1 MRKRTSEA
9 PALLGETL
17 TALYEAIVT
26 EPLPKRWVPLI
37 HALNAREKAER
48 EASRHSQVRPP
59 ARAEGYQSN
68 CKLPLNTWIVV
79 DQSAEE
85 ITPTIVSMHSSQAD
99 AEIARDRRNRD
110 LARARYRACIVLE
123 PIAHRMGGQLS
134 PTARH

>member
-9 PALLGETL
+9 QALLGETL
-17 TALYEAIVT
+17 TALYETILT

-37 HALNAREKAER
+37 HALNAREKIER
-48 EASRHSQVRPP
+48 EATRPSKMRP
-59 ARAEGYQSN
+59 TARAEGYESN
-68 CKLPLNTWIVV
+68 RKLPLNTWIVI

-85 ITPTIVSMHSSQAD
+85 ITPAIVSLHSSQAE

-110 LARARYRACIVLE
+110 VGRTRYRACIVLE
-123 PIAHRMGGQLS
+123 PIAQRMGGQLS